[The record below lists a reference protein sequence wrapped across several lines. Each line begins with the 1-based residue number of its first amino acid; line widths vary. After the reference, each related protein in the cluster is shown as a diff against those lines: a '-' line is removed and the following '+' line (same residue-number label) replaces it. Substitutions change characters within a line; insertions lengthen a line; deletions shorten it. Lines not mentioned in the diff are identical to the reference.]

1 MPYLEDTSES
11 HMPLF
16 GRVIVYFL
24 TCYREI
30 SNHSYCDGERLQQPD
45 RHIDREAIKG
55 TGLHT
60 QHQTL
65 CNVAF
70 CDSKVAHVT

>member
-16 GRVIVYFL
+16 GKVIVYFQ

-65 CNVAF
+65 RNVAF
-70 CDSKVAHVT
+70 CDLKVTHVT